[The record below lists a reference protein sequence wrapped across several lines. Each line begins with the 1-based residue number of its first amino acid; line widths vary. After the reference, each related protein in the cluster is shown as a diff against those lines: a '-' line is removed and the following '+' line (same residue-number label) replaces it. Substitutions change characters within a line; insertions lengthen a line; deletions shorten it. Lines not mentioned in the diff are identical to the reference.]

1 MLPAKLEP
9 ADNAN
14 ESDVHQMEL
23 QSLVYD
29 YPTVREYRL
38 FLKGNLPLIIITTL
52 TLMREAYDLSD

>member
-9 ADNAN
+9 ADNEN

-29 YPTVREYRL
+29 YPTVRE
-38 FLKGNLPLIIITTL
+38 FLTVSKGEFTL
-52 TLMREAYDLSD
+52 NYYNDIDFDARSI